1 MYRFLNGTEIPS
13 VVSGPLLIDDIGLPR
28 YWSTVWATLFTA
40 DLSHST
46 QTLKLRQIEALY
58 SLADELYGSGSL
70 DDLLGNLDVNG
81 LGYLLEAFFVSLRNQ
96 PTNNNNEQKWLTAL
110 NFVSSILGWLS
121 RGEMRSNAKFNA
133 IRQKLSFLDTLY
145 SQLKVAKPRQPNVIR
160 SLPANV
166 IEALFKLLAPD
177 AASNPFR
184 NPETR
189 WRVYL
194 IFTMLLTMGLRR
206 GELLI
211 LPADAI
217 KSSFDNKANRIRY
230 WLNVTENPY
239 DQDDVRYNK
248 PSIKTVNS
256 YRQIPVNES
265 TAILVR
271 SYIENYRGRP
281 EHSFLINSQFKLP
294 MSHEALTKLFSKIS
308 QNLPKQTL
316 IELKDR
322 TGKSTITPHDL
333 RHTCAVVFLNQLL
346 TMGDSMEEALEK
358 MRCFFGWAP
367 GSDMPIRY
375 AKAVFEDR
383 LANVW
388 SKMFDDQTEILRA
401 IPKGH

>member
-13 VVSGPLLIDDIGLPR
+13 VVSGPLLVDNIGLPR

-46 QTLKLRQIEALY
+46 QTHKLRHIEALY
-58 SLADELYGSGSL
+58 SFADELYGSGSL
-70 DDLLGNLDVNG
+70 DDLLGNLDING

-96 PTNNNNEQKWLTAL
+96 PTTNNNEQKWLTAL
-110 NFVSSILGWLS
+110 NFVSSILEWLS

-166 IEALFKLLAPD
+166 IEALFNILAPD
-177 AASNPFR
+177 AVINPFR
-184 NPETR
+184 NPESR

-211 LPADAI
+211 LPVDAI
-217 KSSFDNKANRIRY
+217 KSSFDNKANRMRY
-230 WLNVTENPY
+230 WLNVTENQN

-308 QNLPKQTL
+308 QNLPKQIL

-322 TGKSTITPHDL
+322 TGKTTITPHDL